1 MYGGP
6 AKLGRGGSAVG
17 GRGGGK
23 RGIHS
28 SFPPPPPHR
37 PSVPASRLSVGGAG
51 GAGPRNRAT
60 NSGATTPAHL
70 PASEETFSLVTGNP
84 LAFAMI
90 IRLAPD
96 LVDEI
101 KRVEA
106 QGGTARIKF
115 DSNANNPSGNVIDA
129 GGKDF
134 RFTWS
139 RELGDLCDIYEER
152 QSGEEGNGLLVESGG
167 AWRKLNVQ
175 RILDESTKNHVK
187 MRSEEAERKQK
198 SRKAIVLEHGNPS
211 MKSQMKALAAA
222 ETNPWRMQFKQK
234 KEPAFK
240 KRKVEPPQA
249 TKAVYKPGLS
259 STTTTKSKPTPSPL
273 PSPPEQTGALTSP
286 FGGGGNLAKSHVI
299 VEDIMPIPATS
310 KENTASSEKEIPGRA
325 ISASVRET
333 PGHKGNLGATPMDL
347 QSMLITLLLDNPKGM
362 SLKALEKT
370 IGDTIP
376 NAGKKIE
383 PIIRKIATFQ
393 APGRYFLKPGVEL
406 ESLKKPS
413 SENGSSPEDD
423 RQQTPAPEDNQ
434 DQAAASEPRFAEKAP
449 RIEQVD
455 QAQLNSKLGGESS
468 LVEKIDTQPHSPD
481 LSKSRSPVGSR
492 SGSSSDSESDASSHS
507 KHGSDI
513 EVDIM
518 TSDDEKVPSHKLQAS
533 ESLFPTSSILWRTPD
548 DRPGQNGIDVKAA
561 GHGSNA
567 VEFEKDLPDG
577 DQEIEMVNFVPKKED
592 RKPAEESKPI
602 SSDGDDHQERQV
614 YTGNLFNERE
624 SMFKDGFKREQ
635 SDSSEGISK
644 GKSRKGSDAKR
655 FDDKSDRMK
664 RSKTGNMSQ
673 PPTSAVR
680 NTHFSDIPQNESP
693 DGLIEAHYRA
703 ASAVQMTNRADR
715 DGNADF
721 GLQKGYAPIPGKFIP
736 DSQQS
741 GRRPI
746 DRSARAKVP
755 DTAERPSKYAESLE
769 HGLKYSESSFQA
781 NEGFSTLKDKVYRE
795 TQDEDGYA
803 NEKKMPRNIKDGG
816 FGDKYSFD
824 SRERKHELVG
834 KFKEAG
840 QVSNSYMGSSPR
852 DNSRIVV
859 DRSPM
864 VNGRGILLQRE
875 LSDLELGKHVGKAT
889 LDSGKLKYR
898 HSEAGADQGI
908 GPEDYGE
915 AHKRM
920 PVSAALQQDTKR
932 GLASHATKESKT
944 QKSNMVPDLSDKQKD
959 AFLTDSSNNGRKRRE
974 SSSDENSCSYSKYEK
989 EEPELKGPIKD
1000 FSQYKEYVQEYHEK
1014 YDSYN
1019 SLNKILES
1027 YRNEFHKLGKD
1038 LEVAKG
1044 RDLERYYNILEQLK
1058 DTYSQCSTRHKRL
1071 KKIFVVLHEEL
1082 KNLKQRI
1089 KDYALPYTRD

>member
-1 MYGGP
+1 MSEP
-6 AKLGRGGSAVG
+6 
-17 GRGGGK
+17 
-23 RGIHS
+23 S
-28 SFPPPPPHR
+28 S
-37 PSVPASRLSVGGAG
+37 
-51 GAGPRNRAT
+51 
-60 NSGATTPAHL
+60 
-70 PASEETFSLVTGNP
+70 
-84 LAFAMI
+84 
-90 IRLAPD
+90 
-96 LVDEI
+96 
-101 KRVEA
+101 
-106 QGGTARIKF
+106 
-115 DSNANNPSGNVIDA
+115 
-129 GGKDF
+129 
-134 RFTWS
+134 
-139 RELGDLCDIYEER
+139 
-152 QSGEEGNGLLVESGG
+152 
-167 AWRKLNVQ
+167 
-175 RILDESTKNHVK
+175 
-187 MRSEEAERKQK
+187 
-198 SRKAIVLEHGNPS
+198 LEHGNPS

-222 ETNPWRMQFKQK
+222 ETNPWRMHFKQK

-240 KRKVEPPQA
+240 SEKSNHLKFTTHYEA
-249 TKAVYKPGLS
+249 STTKAVYKPGLS
-259 STTTTKSKPTPSPL
+259 STTTTTKSKPTPSPL
-273 PSPPEQTGALTSP
+273 PSPPEQTGAPTSP
-286 FGGGGNLAKSHVI
+286 FGSGGNLAKSHVI

-325 ISASVRET
+325 ISVSVRET

-362 SLKALEKT
+362 SLKALEKA

-434 DQAAASEPRFAEKAP
+434 DQAAASVPRFAEKAP

-468 LVEKIDTQPHSPD
+468 FVEKIDTQPHSPD
-481 LSKSRSPVGSR
+481 LFGDKKVSDNSEGQAGSSSDSDRSNSESDSGSDSDSDSGSGSDSGSHSRSKSRSPVGSR

-507 KHGSDI
+507 KQGSDI

-518 TSDDEKVPSHKLQAS
+518 TSDDEKEPSHKLQAS

-548 DRPGQNGIDVKAA
+548 DRPGQNGIDVKVD

-577 DQEIEMVNFVPKKED
+577 DRETEMANFVPKKED
-592 RKPAEESKPI
+592 RRPAEESKPV

-624 SMFKDGFKREQ
+624 SVFKDGFKREQ

-741 GRRPI
+741 GRRPV
-746 DRSARAKVP
+746 DRSAWAKVP

-859 DRSPM
+859 DRSPV

-875 LSDLELGKHVGKAT
+875 LSDLELGELREPLPDDTTGIKKQFERKSSFKQSENKLSTSDNWNSDVNRGKHVGKAT
-889 LDSGKLKYR
+889 LDSGKLSPS
-898 HSEAGADQGI
+898 HLDAGVSSNPEASSK
-908 GPEDYGE
+908 
-915 AHKRM
+915 KR
-920 PVSAALQQDTKR
+920 
-932 GLASHATKESKT
+932 TKEH
-944 QKSNMVPDLSDKQKD
+944 NFEDIARPHPGLGN
-959 AFLTDSSNNGRKRRE
+959 LNH
-974 SSSDENSCSYSKYEK
+974 NSFQ
-989 EEPELKGPIKD
+989 ELIM
-1000 FSQYKEYVQEYHEK
+1000 
-1014 YDSYN
+1014 
-1019 SLNKILES
+1019 L
-1027 YRNEFHKLGKD
+1027 KLGPNSID
-1038 LEVAKG
+1038 
-1044 RDLERYYNILEQLK
+1044 
-1058 DTYSQCSTRHKRL
+1058 
-1071 KKIFVVLHEEL
+1071 
-1082 KNLKQRI
+1082 
-1089 KDYALPYTRD
+1089 